1 MMRWTMPKAML
12 AGISVLVLAQIL
24 YIGVLVKINH
34 HELLRL
40 LLLIAPGLAAF
51 VAAYLA
57 PRRKLLVGLSM
68 AMYGAVI
75 GVLSALGYE
84 SFGLHVDRIGGVW
97 ATFLILLVYYLVLSL
112 VGSAGGYLLSRKGKG
127 LHSVTDPK

>member
-1 MMRWTMPKAML
+1 MMRWTILKAML

-24 YIGVLVKINH
+24 YIGVLIKITH

-40 LLLIAPGLAAF
+40 LLLIAPCLAAF
-51 VAAYLA
+51 VAANLA
-57 PRRKLLVGLSM
+57 PHRKLIVGLSM
-68 AMYGAVI
+68 AIYGVVI

-97 ATFLILLVYYLVLSL
+97 ATFLILLVYYL
-112 VGSAGGYLLSRKGKG
+112 
-127 LHSVTDPK
+127 